1 MGYSFKLATKNMAN
15 STLEEG
21 RRDRFRA
28 GQYKLRIGK
37 HTNLLTV
44 LVIETQ
50 KTVT

>member
-1 MGYSFKLATKNMAN
+1 MGLVFQLAPKNMAN
-15 STLEEG
+15 STLGEG

-37 HTNLLTV
+37 YTNLLTV

-50 KTVT
+50 KTAT